1 MNKIVELSPA
11 QELALEKNLV
21 WIFASP
27 RSGTTW
33 TSVQLLSHKTKLM
46 GEPLIGSHLADA
58 RELGNTY
65 IRRYEE
71 QAERE
76 PYFFSSKYKDVW
88 QHYVRKLILHRV
100 YAQFQDL
107 DSTIIIKEPNGIM
120 AADLI
125 TDCLPK
131 SKILILL
138 RDGRDVINS
147 LITALS
153 KGGYAEKNSRGAFK
167 PLAGARRRTSILLNS
182 RRWAKLVEVLSH
194 TYDKHDKDLRYL
206 IRYEQL
212 LENTYQEVQ
221 KLYDFMGINISE
233 EKLAS
238 IIHNTSA
245 ENIPADK
252 KGIGT
257 TIQFAKA
264 GVWKERF
271 NDEEKIIIEGIIGD
285 GLKKLGYSM

>member
-1 MNKIVELSPA
+1 MSQVVELSPE
-11 QELALEKNLV
+11 QELALERNLV

-46 GEPLIGSHLADA
+46 GEPLIGSHLANA

-88 QHYVRKLILHRV
+88 QHYVRKLILHRI

-107 DSTIIIKEPNGIM
+107 SSTIIIKEPNGSM

-125 TDCLPK
+125 TDCLPQ
-131 SKILILL
+131 SKVLILL

-153 KGGYAEKNSRGAFK
+153 KGGYAEKNSRGAFQ

-194 TYDKHDKDLRYL
+194 TYEKHDEKLRYL

-212 LENTYQEVQ
+212 LENTYQHVQ
-221 KLYDFMGINISE
+221 KLYDFIGVEISE

-238 IIHNTSA
+238 IIHNSSVK
-245 ENIPADK
+245 NIPSEK

-271 NDEEKIIIEGIIGD
+271 DDEEKAVIQEIIGD
-285 GLKKLGYSM
+285 GLEKLGYPI

>member
-1 MNKIVELSPA
+1 MSKIVELSSE
-11 QELALEKNLV
+11 QELALERNLV
-21 WIFASP
+21 WLFASP

-58 RELGNTY
+58 RELGNSY

-76 PYFFSSKYKDVW
+76 PYFFSSQYKDVW
-88 QHYVRKLILHRV
+88 QHYVRKLILHRI

-107 DSTIIIKEPNGIM
+107 SSTIIIKEPNGSM

-125 TDCLPK
+125 TDCLPQ

-153 KGGYAEKNSRGAFK
+153 KGGYAEKNSRGAFQ

-182 RRWAKLVEVLSH
+182 RRWAKLVEVLLG
-194 TYDKHDKDLRYL
+194 TYEKHDENLRYL

-212 LENTYQEVQ
+212 LENTYEQVQ
-221 KLYDFMGINISE
+221 KLYDFLGINISE
-233 EKLAS
+233 AKLGS
-238 IIHNTSA
+238 IIYNSSVN
-245 ENIPADK
+245 NIPAEK

-264 GVWKERF
+264 GVWQERF
-271 NDEEKIIIEGIIGD
+271 NDEEKAIIQEIIGD
-285 GLKKLGYSM
+285 GLKKLGYYI

>member
-1 MNKIVELSPA
+1 MSQIVELSSE
-11 QELALEKNLV
+11 QELALERNLV

-33 TSVQLLSHKTKLM
+33 TSVQLLSHQTKLM

-58 RELGNTY
+58 RELGDTY

-76 PYFFSSKYKDVW
+76 PYFFSAKYKHVW
-88 QHYVRKLILHRV
+88 QHYVRKLILHRI
-100 YAQFQDL
+100 YAQFQDIS
-107 DSTIIIKEPNGIM
+107 STIIIKEPNGSM

-125 TDCLPK
+125 SDCLPQ
-131 SKILILL
+131 SKILIIF
-138 RDGRDVINS
+138 RDGRDVVNS

-153 KGGYAEKNSRGAFK
+153 KGGYAEKNSGGAFE
-167 PLAGARRRTSILLNS
+167 PLAGARRRTSIILNS
-182 RRWAKLVEVLSH
+182 RRWAKLVKVLSH
-194 TYDKHDKDLRYL
+194 TYENHDEKLRYL

-221 KLYDFMGINISE
+221 KVYKFIGIDISE
-233 EKLAS
+233 DKLAS
-238 IIHNTSA
+238 IIHNTSVK
-245 ENIPADK
+245 NIPSEQ

-264 GVWKERF
+264 GVWKQRF
-271 NDEEKIIIEGIIGD
+271 DDEEKQIIQGIIGD
-285 GLKKLGYSM
+285 GLKKLGYLI